1 MKKIIWSGLWKKEDW
16 LTVWVGLIIIIII
29 LGGVSLKVP
38 KLKWTLPGEY
48 ITFVSRTIPSVE
60 KLMAKAGDAG
70 DTLVKDAAVNL
81 QMAMICRDRTLISDA
96 SKTLAEA
103 AALSKD
109 KSVSKTASKLAASI
123 LAESNNRVLKLF
135 TTDNLIRV
143 LVLGLF
149 YLILSLIAIVLAGEK
164 AAGFITGFPVVFIL
178 ALLGQLIAGNYTM
191 LYYGLEYVIWA
202 LVLGL
207 FISNVFG
214 VPGWLRGAIKSEF
227 YIKTGVILLGA
238 GIYFHEIVNAGLY
251 GLAQAVLVV
260 SVVWYTCFWIAR
272 KLKVDDEFAAILSSA
287 VSICGV
293 SAAIATAGAIKGD
306 PKKLSYTTSIVL
318 ICAVPMLIIQP
329 LIAKLLSMPDIVAGA
344 WLGGT
349 LDTSGSVVAAGALI
363 SESAMKTGVVV
374 KMSQNVL
381 IGVAAFIL
389 SIVWAMRSND
399 PIPGTKRKVTILEI
413 WYRFPKF
420 VLGFIIASVVFSF
433 FLTPEVVESTK
444 STLSGL
450 RTWWF
455 ALAFVSIGL
464 ETRFKD
470 LTKLGNGRPALAFL
484 AAQGIN
490 ILWTLLLAYL
500 IFGGILFPVP
510 NL

>member
-1 MKKIIWSGLWKKEDW
+1 MRRINWSGLWKKEDW
-16 LTVWVGLIIIIII
+16 LTVWVGLILIVIVA
-29 LGGVSLKVP
+29 GGLSLKIP

-48 ITFVSRTIPSVE
+48 QSFLTKTMPLVD
-60 KLMAKAGDAG
+60 KLTVMAG
-70 DTLVKDAAVNL
+70 DTGEPDVKDAAINL
-81 QMAMICRDRTLISDA
+81 HAAMIIGDRPSI
-96 SKTLAEA
+96 TLAANSLAIA
-103 AALSKD
+103 AAESEHTSID
-109 KSVSKTASKLAASI
+109 KIATKLATSVV
-123 LAESNNRVLKLF
+123 AESNNQILNLFTAENMLRVLIVGILF
-135 TTDNLIRV
+135 LLLS
-143 LVLGLF
+143 LVAV
-149 YLILSLIAIVLAGEK
+149 ILSGEK
-164 AAGFITGFPVVFIL
+164 AALFIKGFPVVFL
-178 ALLGQLIAGNYTM
+178 VALISQFVAGNYSV
-191 LYYGLEYVIWA
+191 LEYGLEYVIWA
-202 LVLGL
+202 LILGL
-207 FISNVFG
+207 IISNVLR

-227 YIKTGVILLGA
+227 YIKTGVILLGTS
-238 GIYFHEIVNAGLY
+238 IIFSEIVNAGLY
-251 GLAQAVLVV
+251 GLVQAVLVV
-260 SVVWYTCFWIAR
+260 SVVWYSCFWIAR

-293 SAAIATAGAIKGD
+293 SAAIATSGAIKGD

-318 ICAVPMLIIQP
+318 ICAVPMLILQP
-329 LIAKLLSMPDIVAGA
+329 IIARLLAMPDVVAGA

-363 SESAMKTGVVV
+363 SETAMKTGVVV

-389 SIVWAMRSND
+389 SLVWAMKSD
-399 PIPGTKRKVTILEI
+399 DIIPGTKRKVTILEI

-420 VLGFIIASVVFSF
+420 VLGFIVVSVAFSF
-433 FLTPEVVESTK
+433 FLQPSVVAATK
-444 STLSGL
+444 STLAGL

-484 AAQGIN
+484 LAQGIN

-500 IFGGILFPVP
+500 IFGGLLFPVP
-510 NL
+510 KI